1 MKDKINFTSQIW
13 KEGNMFVAYNPEL
26 SVSSCGKTIEEAKK
40 NLKEA
45 VELFIESTEKMGTLK
60 EILQESGFIKKKV
73 DHEKIWKA
81 PELLSLERMS
91 LSF

>member
-13 KEGNMFVAYNPEL
+13 KEGDMFVSYNPEL
-26 SVSSCGKTIEEAKK
+26 NVPSCGKTIEEAKE

-45 VELFIESTEKMGTLK
+45 VELFIEETEKMGTLK
-60 EILQESGFIKKKV
+60 EILEEAGFIKKRI

-91 LSF
+91 LAF

>member
-13 KEGNMFVAYNPEL
+13 KEGDMFVSYNPEL
-26 SVSSCGKTIEEAKK
+26 NVPSCGKTIEEAKE

-45 VELFIESTEKMGTLK
+45 VELFIEETEKMGTLK
-60 EILQESGFIKKKV
+60 EILEEAGFIKKSI

-91 LSF
+91 LAF

>member
-13 KEGNMFVAYNPEL
+13 QEGDMFVSHNPEL
-26 SVSSCGKTIEEAKK
+26 GVSSCGKTLEEARR

-45 VELFIESTEKMGTLK
+45 VELFIEETKKMGTLK
-60 EILQESGFIKKKV
+60 EILGEAGFVKKKINNN
-73 DHEKIWKA
+73 KIWKA
-81 PELLSLERMS
+81 PELLSLEKVC